1 MFVFMHVYFRS
12 CGVGQGQASGAV
24 VTAAEVPIPVEE
36 DQRHETT
43 AQ

>member
-1 MFVFMHVYFRS
+1 MFVFMQVYFRS
-12 CGVGQGQASGAV
+12 CGVGLGRASGTV

-36 DQRHETT
+36 DQRHEAT

>member
-1 MFVFMHVYFRS
+1 MFVFTHVYFRS
-12 CGVGQGQASGAV
+12 CGVGQGRASGAV

-36 DQRHETT
+36 DQRHEAT